1 MKIEIIGS
9 LARKPRDGSKWDWD
23 WIIPAMTENESDIV
37 LSTDSYVLQ
46 HRNPVQKHQLLNPLS
61 ENNAIIATLDGQWFY
76 QKHIFDVQ
84 GSSGLS
90 RSDLQVRVKH
100 KLYTSSA
107 QLAESMQRTGTDRI
121 LNKREQMQME
131 TARMREQM
139 QMETERM
146 QEQMQMETERIA
158 QEVRDFEISGKVPVI
173 SQEKVPVISQESG
186 GPEHQRRVIPK
197 SVRLY
202 VWQRD
207 GGKCAQCGSRESLEF
222 DHIIPVSK
230 GGSNTE
236 RNLQILC
243 ETCNRKKS
251 ANIE

>member
-9 LARKPRDGSKWDWD
+9 LSRKPRDGSKWDWD

-61 ENNAIIATLDGQWFY
+61 ENNVIIATLDGHWFY

-131 TARMREQM
+131 TERMREQM
-139 QMETERM
+139 QMETE
-146 QEQMQMETERIA
+146 QIA
-158 QEVRDFEISGKVPVI
+158 HEVRDFEISGKVPVI
-173 SQEKVPVISQESG
+173 FQDKVPVISQESG

-197 SVRLY
+197 SVRLF

-243 ETCNRKKS
+243 ETCNRRKS
-251 ANIE
+251 ANIG